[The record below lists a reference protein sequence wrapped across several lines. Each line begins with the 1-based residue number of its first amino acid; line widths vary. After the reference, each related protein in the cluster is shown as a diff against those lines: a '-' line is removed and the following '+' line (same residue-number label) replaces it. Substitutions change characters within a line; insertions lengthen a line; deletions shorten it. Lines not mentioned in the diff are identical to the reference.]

1 MTPKADE
8 SINVFWFLPTHGDGR
23 YLGTTEGG
31 RPVDLPY
38 LQQVALAAD
47 SLGYYGVLIP
57 TGKSCEDSWL
67 VASALA
73 PLTRRLRYLVAV
85 RPGLQPPTLAARM
98 AATLDRLSEGR
109 LLINVVTGGD
119 PVENKGD
126 GIFLSHSERYQ
137 VTREF
142 LDVYTQLLRGEKV
155 DYQGEHIHVEGA
167 EVLFPPVQEDG
178 PPLYF
183 GGSSPEAAIDVAAE
197 QIDTYLTWGEPPE
210 LVAEKLAVVR
220 ERAAARGRNLEYG
233 IRLHVIVRET
243 EEEAWAAADRLIA
256 HLDDDTIAQAQKIF
270 ARMDSAGQARMSALH
285 NGSRDNLRIAP
296 NLWAGVGL
304 VRGGAG
310 TALVG
315 NPQQVAERIREY
327 QALGMTNFI
336 LSGYPH
342 LEEAHRF
349 AELVMP
355 LLPLAHGQQQ
365 RARTI
370 NTGPFGETIGG
381 DKRPV
386 KQVSAS

>member
-1 MTPKADE
+1 MTQQAPDK
-8 SINVFWFLPTHGDGR
+8 INVFWFLPTHGDGR

-142 LDVYTQLLRGEKV
+142 LDVYTRLLRGEKV
-155 DYQGEHIHVEGA
+155 DYHGEHIHVEGA
-167 EVLFPPVQEDG
+167 EVLFPPVQENG

-183 GGSSPEAAIDVAAE
+183 GGSSDAAIDVAAE
-197 QIDTYLTWGEPPE
+197 QIDSYLTWGEPPE

-220 ERAAARGRNLEYG
+220 ERAAARGRTLQYG

-270 ARMDSAGQARMSALH
+270 ARMEDRKS
-285 NGSRDNLRIAP
+285 
-296 NLWAGVGL
+296 V
-304 VRGGAG
+304 V
-310 TALVG
+310 
-315 NPQQVAERIREY
+315 
-327 QALGMTNFI
+327 
-336 LSGYPH
+336 
-342 LEEAHRF
+342 
-349 AELVMP
+349 
-355 LLPLAHGQQQ
+355 
-365 RARTI
+365 
-370 NTGPFGETIGG
+370 
-381 DKRPV
+381 
-386 KQVSAS
+386 

>member
-1 MTPKADE
+1 MSE
-8 SINVFWFLPTHGDGR
+8 SVQENINVFWFLPTHGDGR
-23 YLGTTEGG
+23 YLGTAEGG
-31 RPVDLPY
+31 RAVDLPY

-47 SLGYYGVLIP
+47 NLGYYGVLIP

-73 PLTRRLRYLVAV
+73 PMTRRLRYLVAV
-85 RPGLQPPTLAARM
+85 RPGLQPPSLAARM

-119 PVENKGD
+119 PVENRGD
-126 GIFLSHSERYQ
+126 GIFLSHADRYQ

-142 LDVYTQLLRGEKV
+142 LDVYTRLLKGEKV
-155 DYQGEHIHVEGA
+155 DYHGEHIRVEGA
-167 EVLFPPVQEDG
+167 EILFPPVQENG

-183 GGSSPEAAIDVAAE
+183 GGSSDEAIDVAAN
-197 QIDTYLTWGEPPE
+197 QVDTYLTWGEPLE
-210 LVAEKLAVVR
+210 QVAEKLAVVR
-220 ERAAARGRNLEYG
+220 QRAEQRGRQLDYG

-256 HLDDDTIAQAQKIF
+256 HLDDETIASAQKIF
-270 ARMDSAGQARMSALH
+270 ARMDSTGQARMSALH
-285 NGSRDNLRIAP
+285 SGSRDGLRIAP

-315 NPQQVAERIREY
+315 NPQQVAARIREY
-327 QALGMTNFI
+327 QALGITNFI
-336 LSGYPH
+336 FSGYPH

-355 LLPLAHGQQQ
+355 LLPLATNGEKRQG
-365 RARTI
+365 TV

-381 DKRPV
+381 DRRPQ
-386 KQVSAS
+386 KQTSVS

>member
-1 MTPKADE
+1 MSDSAQDN
-8 SINVFWFLPTHGDGR
+8 INVFWFLPTHGDGR

-47 SLGYYGVLIP
+47 NLGYYGVLIP

-73 PLTRRLRYLVAV
+73 PITKKLRYLVAV

-98 AATLDRLSEGR
+98 ATTLDRLSEGR

-126 GIFLSHSERYQ
+126 GIFLSHAERYQ

-142 LDVYTQLLRGEKV
+142 LEVYSRLLKGEKV
-155 DYQGEHIHVEGA
+155 DFHGEHIHVEGA
-167 EVLFPPVQEDG
+167 EVLFPPVQQDG

-183 GGSSPEAAIDVAAE
+183 GGSSDEAIDVAAN
-197 QIDTYLTWGEPPE
+197 QIDTYLTWGEPVE
-210 LVAEKLAVVR
+210 QVKEKLEVVR
-220 ERAAARGRNLEYG
+220 KRAAERGRKLDYG

-256 HLDDDTIAQAQKIF
+256 HLDEDTIAAAQKIF
-270 ARMDSAGQARMSALH
+270 ARMDSTGQARMSALH
-285 NGSRDNLRIAP
+285 GGKREGLVIAP

-327 QALGMTNFI
+327 QALGIENFI
-336 LSGYPH
+336 FSGYPH

-355 LLPLAHGQQQ
+355 LLPLASNAEKKQ
-365 RARTI
+365 RTV

-381 DKRPV
+381 DRRPV
-386 KQVSAS
+386 KQASAS

>member
-1 MTPKADE
+1 MSELPQGNIK
-8 SINVFWFLPTHGDGR
+8 VFWFLPTHGDGR
-23 YLGTTEGG
+23 YLGTTQGG
-31 RPVDLPY
+31 RAVDLPY

-47 SLGYYGVLIP
+47 NLGYYGVLIP
-57 TGKSCEDSWL
+57 TGKSCEDAWL

-73 PLTRRLRYLVAV
+73 PLTKRLRYLVAV
-85 RPGLQPPTLAARM
+85 RPGLQPPSLAARM

-126 GIFLSHSERYQ
+126 GIFLNHAERYQ
-137 VTREF
+137 VTQEF
-142 LDVYTQLLRGEKV
+142 LEVYSRLLKGEKV
-155 DYQGEHIHVEGA
+155 DFHGRHIRVEGA
-167 EVLFPPVQEDG
+167 EILFPPVQENG

-183 GGSSPEAAIDVAAE
+183 GGSSPEATDVAAN
-197 QIDTYLTWGEPPE
+197 QIDTWLTWGEPPDR
-210 LVAEKLAVVR
+210 VAEKIALVR
-220 ERAAARGRNLEYG
+220 QRAQQQGRRLNYG

-256 HLDDDTIAQAQKIF
+256 HLDDETIAAAQKIF
-270 ARMDSAGQARMSALH
+270 SRMDSTGQARMSALH
-285 NGSRDNLRIAP
+285 GGSRDNLRIAP

-315 NPQQVAERIREY
+315 NPQQVAGRIREY
-327 QALGMTNFI
+327 RALGIDNFI
-336 LSGYPH
+336 FSGYPH

-349 AELVMP
+349 ADLVMP
-355 LLPLAHGQQQ
+355 LLPLALHGDKRQ
-365 RARTI
+365 RTV

-381 DKRPV
+381 DRRPE
-386 KQVSAS
+386 KTSSTR

>member
-1 MTPKADE
+1 MSEKAQE
-8 SINVFWFLPTHGDGR
+8 NINLFWFLPTHGDGR

-31 RPVDLPY
+31 RAVDLPY
-38 LQQVALAAD
+38 LQQIALAAD
-47 SLGYYGVLIP
+47 NLGYYGVLIP

-73 PLTRRLRYLVAV
+73 PITKKLRYLVAV
-85 RPGLQPPTLAARM
+85 RPGLQPPSLAARM

-126 GIFLSHSERYQ
+126 GIFLTHAERYQ

-142 LDVYTQLLRGEKV
+142 LEVYSRLLKGEKV
-155 DYQGEHIHVEGA
+155 DFHGEHIRVEGA
-167 EVLFPPVQEDG
+167 EVLFPPVQEEG

-183 GGSSPEAAIDVAAE
+183 GGSSEEAIEVAAG
-197 QIDTYLTWGEPPE
+197 QIDTYLTWGEPVAQ
-210 LVAEKLAVVR
+210 VAEKIAVVR
-220 ERAAARGRNLEYG
+220 QRAEERGRTLSYG

-256 HLDDDTIAQAQKIF
+256 HVDEETIAAAQKIF
-270 ARMDSAGQARMSALH
+270 ARMDSTGQARMSALH
-285 NGSRDNLRIAP
+285 GGSRDGLRIAP

-315 NPQQVAERIREY
+315 SPEQVAERIREY
-327 QALGMTNFI
+327 QALGIENFI
-336 LSGYPH
+336 FSGYPH

-355 LLPLAHGQQQ
+355 LLPLASNAEKRQ
-365 RARTI
+365 RTI

-381 DKRPV
+381 DRRPDKRT
-386 KQVSAS
+386 S

>member
-1 MTPKADE
+1 MAE
-8 SINVFWFLPTHGDGR
+8 SDSGNIKVFWFLPTHGDGR
-23 YLGTTEGG
+23 YLGTSHGG
-31 RPVDLPY
+31 RPVDLAY

-47 SLGYYGVLIP
+47 NLGYYGVLIP

-73 PLTRRLRYLVAV
+73 PITRKLRYLVAV

-126 GIFLSHSERYQ
+126 GIFLSHAERYE
-137 VTREF
+137 VTEEF
-142 LDVYTQLLRGEKV
+142 LQVYTRLLKGEKV
-155 DYQGEHIHVEGA
+155 DFSGKHIRVEGA
-167 EVLFPPVQEDG
+167 EVLFPPAQENG

-183 GGSSPEAAIDVAAE
+183 GGSSPEAIDVAAE
-197 QIDTYLTWGEPPE
+197 QIDTYLTWGEPLAQVE
-210 LVAEKLAVVR
+210 EKLRVVR
-220 ERAAARGRNLEYG
+220 ERADANGRTLNYG

-285 NGSRDNLRIAP
+285 RGSRESLRIGP

-315 NPQQVAERIREY
+315 SPQQVADRLREY
-327 QALGMTNFI
+327 QALGIENFI

-355 LLPLAHGQQQ
+355 LLPLAPSS
-365 RARTI
+365 RPPSRDV

-381 DKRPV
+381 DRRPV

>member
-1 MTPKADE
+1 MTEQRNENIK
-8 SINVFWFLPTHGDGR
+8 VFWFLPTHGDGR
-23 YLGTTEGG
+23 YLGTSHGG

-47 SLGYYGVLIP
+47 NLGYYGVLIP

-73 PLTRRLRYLVAV
+73 PLTRRLRFLVAV

-98 AATLDRLSEGR
+98 ASTLDRLSEGR

-126 GIFLSHSERYQ
+126 GIFLSHQERYE

-142 LDVYTQLLRGEKV
+142 LDVYSRLLKGEKV
-155 DYQGEHIHVEGA
+155 DYIGKHIHVEGA
-167 EVLFPPVQEDG
+167 ELLFPPIQENG

-183 GGSSPEAAIDVAAE
+183 GGSSEAAIDVAAE
-197 QIDTYLTWGEPPE
+197 QIDSYLTWGEPVAQ
-210 LVAEKLAVVR
+210 VAEKLAVVR
-220 ERAAARGRNLEYG
+220 ERAAARGRTLQYG

-256 HLDDDTIAQAQKIF
+256 HLDDETIAQAQQIF
-270 ARMDSAGQARMSALH
+270 ARMDSTGQARMSALH
-285 NGSRDNLRIAP
+285 SGSRDNLRIGP

-315 NPQQVAERIREY
+315 SPQQVAERIREY
-327 QALGMTNFI
+327 QALGISHFV

-355 LLPLAHGQQQ
+355 LLPLAGNGQQRQ
-365 RARTI
+365 KTV

-381 DKRPV
+381 DRRPV

>member
-1 MTPKADE
+1 MSEANQENIKL
-8 SINVFWFLPTHGDGR
+8 FWFLPTHGDGR
-23 YLGTTEGG
+23 YLGTTQGG
-31 RPVDLPY
+31 RAVDLPY

-47 SLGYYGVLIP
+47 NLGYYGVLIP

-73 PLTRRLRYLVAV
+73 PITKKLRYLVAV
-85 RPGLQPPTLAARM
+85 RPGLQPPSLAARM

-126 GIFLSHSERYQ
+126 GIFLNHEQRYH
-137 VTREF
+137 VTNEF
-142 LDVYTQLLRGEKV
+142 LEVYSRLLQGEKV
-155 DYQGEHIHVEGA
+155 DFNGEHIRVEGA
-167 EVLFPPVQEDG
+167 EILFPPVQENG

-183 GGSSPEAAIDVAAE
+183 GGSSEEAIDVAAN
-197 QIDTYLTWGEPPE
+197 QIDTYLTWGEPVAQ
-210 LVAEKLAVVR
+210 VAEKLAVVR
-220 ERAAARGRNLEYG
+220 KRAEEKGRTLSYG

-243 EEEAWAAADRLIA
+243 EEEAWAAANRLIA
-256 HLDDDTIAQAQKIF
+256 HLDEETIAAAQKIF
-270 ARMDSAGQARMSALH
+270 ARMDSTGQARMSALH
-285 NGSRDNLRIAP
+285 SGSREGLVIGP

-315 NPQQVAERIREY
+315 SPQQVADRIREY
-327 QALGMTNFI
+327 QALGIENFI
-336 LSGYPH
+336 FSGYPH

-355 LLPLAHGQQQ
+355 LLPLAANAEKKQ
-365 RARTI
+365 RTV

-381 DKRPV
+381 DRRPS
-386 KQVSAS
+386 K

>member
-1 MTPKADE
+1 MSE
-8 SINVFWFLPTHGDGR
+8 SAQDNINVFWFLPTHGDGR

-47 SLGYYGVLIP
+47 NLGYYGVLIP

-67 VASALA
+67 VAAALA
-73 PLTRRLRYLVAV
+73 PITKRLRYLVAV
-85 RPGLQPPTLAARM
+85 RPGLQPPSLAARM

-126 GIFLSHSERYQ
+126 GIFLSHADRYQ

-142 LDVYTQLLRGEKV
+142 LEVYSRLLKGEKV
-155 DYQGEHIHVEGA
+155 DFHGDHIRVEGS
-167 EVLFPPVQEDG
+167 EILFPPVQEEG

-183 GGSSPEAAIDVAAE
+183 GGSSDEAIDVAAS
-197 QIDTYLTWGEPPE
+197 QIDTYLTWGEPVAQ
-210 LVAEKLAVVR
+210 VAEKLAVVR
-220 ERAAARGRNLEYG
+220 QRAEERGRKLSYG

-243 EEEAWAAADRLIA
+243 EEEAWAAADRLIS
-256 HLDDDTIAQAQKIF
+256 HLDDDIIAAAQKIF
-270 ARMDSAGQARMSALH
+270 ARMDSTGQARMSALH
-285 NGSRDNLRIAP
+285 SGSRDDLVIGP

-315 NPQQVAERIREY
+315 SPQQVADRIREY
-327 QALGMTNFI
+327 QALGIENFI

-355 LLPLAHGQQQ
+355 LLPLASNAEKRQ
-365 RARTI
+365 RTV

-381 DKRPV
+381 DRRPE
-386 KQVSAS
+386 KNSSAS

>member
-1 MTPKADE
+1 MSE
-8 SINVFWFLPTHGDGR
+8 SVQDNINVFWFLPTHGDGR
-23 YLGTTEGG
+23 YLGTAEGG
-31 RPVDLPY
+31 RAVDLPY

-47 SLGYYGVLIP
+47 NLGYYGVLIP

-73 PLTRRLRYLVAV
+73 PMTRRLRYLVAV
-85 RPGLQPPTLAARM
+85 RPGLQPPSLAARM

-119 PVENKGD
+119 PVENRGD
-126 GIFLSHSERYQ
+126 GIFLSHADRYQ

-142 LDVYTQLLRGEKV
+142 LDVYSRLLKGEKV
-155 DYQGEHIHVEGA
+155 DYDGAHIRVEGA
-167 EVLFPPVQEDG
+167 EILFPPVQENG

-183 GGSSPEAAIDVAAE
+183 GGSSDEAIDVAAN
-197 QIDTYLTWGEPPE
+197 QVDTYLTWGEPLE
-210 LVAEKLAVVR
+210 QVAEKLAVVR
-220 ERAAARGRNLEYG
+220 QRAEQRGRQLDYG

-243 EEEAWAAADRLIA
+243 EEEAWAAADKLIA
-256 HLDDDTIAQAQKIF
+256 HLDDDTIASAQKIF
-270 ARMDSAGQARMSALH
+270 ARMDSTGQARMSALH
-285 NGSRDNLRIAP
+285 SGSRDDLRIAP

-315 NPQQVAERIREY
+315 NPQQVAARIREY
-327 QALGMTNFI
+327 QALGITNFI
-336 LSGYPH
+336 FSGYPH

-355 LLPLAHGQQQ
+355 LLPLATNGEKRQG
-365 RARTI
+365 TV

-381 DKRPV
+381 DRRPQ
-386 KQVSAS
+386 KQTSVS

>member
-1 MTPKADE
+1 MTQKTDDK
-8 SINVFWFLPTHGDGR
+8 INVFWFLPTHGDGR
-23 YLGTTEGG
+23 YLGTAEGG

-98 AATLDRLSEGR
+98 ATTLDRLSGGR

-126 GIFLSHSERYQ
+126 GIFLSHGERYQ

-142 LDVYTQLLRGEKV
+142 LDVYSRLLKGEKV
-155 DYQGEHIHVEGA
+155 DYHGEHIHVEGA
-167 EVLFPPVQEDG
+167 EVLFPPVQENG
-178 PPLYF
+178 PPLFF
-183 GGSSPEAAIDVAAE
+183 GGSSEEAIDVAAD
-197 QIDTYLTWGEPPE
+197 QIDTYLTWGEPPA

-220 ERAAARGRNLEYG
+220 ERAAARGRTLQYG

-243 EEEAWAAADRLIA
+243 EEEAWAAADRLIS
-256 HLDDDTIAQAQKIF
+256 HLDDETIAQAQKIF
-270 ARMDSAGQARMSALH
+270 ARMDSTGQARMSSLH
-285 NGSRDNLRIAP
+285 KGSRDNLRIAP

-315 NPQQVAERIREY
+315 NPQQVAERIREI
-327 QALGMTNFI
+327 GR
-336 LSGYPH
+336 
-342 LEEAHRF
+342 AH
-349 AELVMP
+349 V
-355 LLPLAHGQQQ
+355 
-365 RARTI
+365 
-370 NTGPFGETIGG
+370 
-381 DKRPV
+381 
-386 KQVSAS
+386 

>member
-1 MTPKADE
+1 MTE
-8 SINVFWFLPTHGDGR
+8 SAKERINVFWFLPTHGDGR
-23 YLGTTEGG
+23 YLGTAQGG

-47 SLGYYGVLIP
+47 NLGYYGVLIP

-67 VASALA
+67 VAAALA

-85 RPGLQPPTLAARM
+85 RPGLQPPSLAARM
-98 AATLDRLSEGR
+98 VATLDRLSDGR

-126 GIFLSHSERYQ
+126 GIFLSHAERYE
-137 VTREF
+137 VTQEF
-142 LDVYTQLLRGEKV
+142 LTVYQRLLQGDKV
-155 DYQGEHIHVEGA
+155 DFSGKHIRVEGA
-167 EVLFPPVQEDG
+167 ELLFPPVQENG

-183 GGSSPEAAIDVAAE
+183 GGSSPEAIDIAAG
-197 QIDTYLTWGEPPE
+197 QIDTYLTWGEP
-210 LVAEKLAVVR
+210 LAQVAEKLAAVR
-220 ERAAARGRNLEYG
+220 QRAERQGRKLSYG

-243 EEEAWAAADRLIA
+243 EDEAWAAAERLIA
-256 HLDDDTIAQAQKIF
+256 HLDDDTIAAAQQIF
-270 ARMDSAGQARMSALH
+270 ARMDSTGQRRMSELH
-285 NGSRDNLRIAP
+285 GGSRESLRIGP

-315 NPQQVAERIREY
+315 NPQQVAVRIREY
-327 QALGMTNFI
+327 QALGIDNFI

-355 LLPLAHGQQQ
+355 LLPLAQPAHQM
-365 RARTI
+365 ARTI

-381 DKRPV
+381 DRRPGPV
-386 KQVSAS
+386 QREG

>member
-1 MTPKADE
+1 MTQQVPDK
-8 SINVFWFLPTHGDGR
+8 INVFWFLPTHGDGR

-85 RPGLQPPTLAARM
+85 RSGLQPPTLAARM

-142 LDVYTQLLRGEKV
+142 LDVYSRLLRGEKV
-155 DYQGEHIHVEGA
+155 DYHGEHIHVEGA
-167 EVLFPPVQEDG
+167 EVLFPPVQENG

-183 GGSSPEAAIDVAAE
+183 GGSSEAAIDVAAE
-197 QIDTYLTWGEPPE
+197 QIDSYLTWGEPPE

-220 ERAAARGRNLEYG
+220 ERAAARGRTLQYG

-285 NGSRDNLRIAP
+285 QGSRDNLRIAP

-327 QALGMTNFI
+327 QALGISNFI
-336 LSGYPH
+336 FSGYPH

-355 LLPLAHGQQQ
+355 LLPLENAASSK
-365 RARTI
+365 ARSV

-386 KQVSAS
+386 RQVSAS

>member
-1 MTPKADE
+1 MSDAAQDNL
-8 SINVFWFLPTHGDGR
+8 NVFWFLPTHGDGR

-31 RPVDLPY
+31 RAVDLPY

-47 SLGYYGVLIP
+47 NLGYYGVLIP

-73 PLTRRLRYLVAV
+73 PITKRLRYLVAV
-85 RPGLQPPTLAARM
+85 RPGLQPPSLAARM

-126 GIFLSHSERYQ
+126 GIFLSHAERYQ

-142 LDVYTQLLRGEKV
+142 LDVYSRLLKGEKV
-155 DYQGEHIHVEGA
+155 DYHGEHIRVEGA
-167 EVLFPPVQEDG
+167 EVLFPPVQENG
-178 PPLYF
+178 PPLFF
-183 GGSSPEAAIDVAAE
+183 GGSSEEALEVAAN
-197 QIDTYLTWGEPPE
+197 QIDTYLTWGEPVE
-210 LVAEKLAVVR
+210 QVSEKIAVVR
-220 ERAAARGRNLEYG
+220 QRAEERGRTLDYG

-243 EEEAWAAADRLIA
+243 EEEAWAAADKLIA
-256 HLDDDTIAQAQKIF
+256 HLDDDTIAAAQKIF
-270 ARMDSAGQARMSALH
+270 SRMDSTGQARMSALH
-285 NGSRDNLRIAP
+285 GGSKDGLRIAP

-315 NPQQVAERIREY
+315 SPQQVADRIREY
-327 QALGMTNFI
+327 QALGIKNFI
-336 LSGYPH
+336 FSGYPH

-355 LLPLAHGQQQ
+355 LLPLASNAEKRQ
-365 RARTI
+365 RTI

-381 DKRPV
+381 DRRPG
-386 KQVSAS
+386 KQGN

>member
-1 MTPKADE
+1 MSERQAQN
-8 SINVFWFLPTHGDGR
+8 INVFWFLPTHGDGR

-31 RPVDLPY
+31 RAVDLPY

-47 SLGYYGVLIP
+47 NLGYYGVLIP

-67 VASALA
+67 VAAALA
-73 PLTRRLRYLVAV
+73 PLTKRLRYLVAV
-85 RPGLQPPTLAARM
+85 RPGLQPPSLAARM

-126 GIFLSHSERYQ
+126 GIFLSHAERYQ

-142 LDVYTQLLRGEKV
+142 LEVYSRLLKGEKV
-155 DYQGEHIHVEGA
+155 DFQGDYLRVEGA
-167 EVLFPPVQEDG
+167 EVLFPPVQENG
-178 PPLYF
+178 PPLFF
-183 GGSSPEAAIDVAAE
+183 GGSSEEALEVAAS
-197 QIDTYLTWGEPPE
+197 QIDTYLTWGEPVE
-210 LVAEKLAVVR
+210 QVAEKIAVVR
-220 ERAAARGRNLEYG
+220 RRAQERGRTLDYG

-243 EEEAWAAADRLIA
+243 EEEAWAAADKLIA
-256 HLDDDTIAQAQKIF
+256 HLDNDTIAAAQKIF
-270 ARMDSAGQARMSALH
+270 SRMDSTGQARMSALH
-285 NGSRDNLRIAP
+285 GGSKDSLRIAP

-327 QALGMTNFI
+327 QALGITNFI
-336 LSGYPH
+336 FSGYPH

-355 LLPLAHGQQQ
+355 LLPLAGNVEKRQC
-365 RARTI
+365 TV

-381 DKRPV
+381 DRRPV
-386 KQVSAS
+386 KK

>member
-1 MTPKADE
+1 MSEAAQE
-8 SINVFWFLPTHGDGR
+8 NINLFWFLPTHGDGR

-31 RPVDLPY
+31 RAVDLPY

-47 SLGYYGVLIP
+47 NLGYYGVLIP

-73 PLTRRLRYLVAV
+73 PITKKLRYLVAV
-85 RPGLQPPTLAARM
+85 RPGLQPPSLAARM

-126 GIFLSHSERYQ
+126 GIFLSHAGRYQ

-142 LDVYTQLLRGEKV
+142 LEVYSRLLKGEKV
-155 DYQGEHIHVEGA
+155 DFHGEHIRVEGA
-167 EVLFPPVQEDG
+167 EVLFPPVQENG

-183 GGSSPEAAIDVAAE
+183 GGSSDEAIDVAAS
-197 QIDTYLTWGEPPE
+197 QIDTYLTWGEPLE
-210 LVAEKLAVVR
+210 QVAEKLALVR
-220 ERAAARGRNLEYG
+220 ERAKARGRRLNYG

-256 HLDDDTIAQAQKIF
+256 HLDDDTIAAAQKIF
-270 ARMDSAGQARMSALH
+270 SRMDSTGQARMSALH
-285 NGSRDNLRIAP
+285 GGSRDGLRIAP

-315 NPQQVAERIREY
+315 NPQQVAQRIREY
-327 QALGMTNFI
+327 QALGIENFI
-336 LSGYPH
+336 FSGYPH

-355 LLPLAHGQQQ
+355 LLPLAANAEKRQ
-365 RARTI
+365 RTV

-381 DKRPV
+381 DRRPV
-386 KQVSAS
+386 KHASAS